1 MLHIDFRHRLILSLQ
16 LAIYYPYDI
25 LKCIH
30 FCMASK
36 VAVCIRAGDSPS
48 SFPLV
53 FPYIDMHAATDWL
66 AEVLWVE
73 KHSKTRLLVAV

>member
-1 MLHIDFRHRLILSLQ
+1 
-16 LAIYYPYDI
+16 
-25 LKCIH
+25 
-30 FCMASK
+30 MASK